1 MRLNKKTYDI
11 NVVSEINSEIWQ
23 RQIPSESLTEFANV
37 VFTQK
42 PVFAHLYVFYG
53 TDQFY
58 TLPNKNGRCV
68 YFIVEPRNLKSNSIV
83 FLKQF
88 DSIFGSIPRK
98 FLDRPN
104 FINTQPSLPWHIG
117 VNFNDKNGIVR
128 LKFNDLIEIEP
139 PLINAV
145 SVITSNKN
153 ISTAHQQRLTFIY
166 NLKKIMGPDLHI
178 FGRGI
183 NPISDK
189 FEALSKY
196 RYHLALENNS
206 QTDYWSEKVADPL
219 IALNKVF
226 YSGGENINHY
236 FSERAVKFIDINNP
250 VETAKLI
257 LKSIR
262 DNSWEQD
269 LSIIRSEKAKI
280 LGAYNFVNIIKDLKV
295 STPNRS
301 RKRIYRDVLIL
312 PSRILTKLKRKIGR
326 IVKIQDLN
334 WFEK

>member
-1 MRLNKKTYDI
+1 MSSNKKTYDI

-23 RQIPSESLTEFANV
+23 RQIPPESVTAFTNV

-53 TDQFY
+53 TDRFY

-68 YFIVEPRNLKSNSIV
+68 YFIAEPRNLKTNSIL

-88 DSIFGSIPRK
+88 DSIFGSVPRK
-98 FLDRPN
+98 YLGKSN

-117 VNFNDKNGIVR
+117 VDFSDRNGIVR
-128 LKFNDLIEIEP
+128 LKFNDLVEMKP

-153 ISTAHQQRLTFIY
+153 ISVAHQQRLSFIY
-166 NLKKIMGPDLHI
+166 NLKKIMGPELHI

-189 FEALSKY
+189 FEVLSKY

-206 QTDYWSEKVADPL
+206 QSDYWSEKIADPL

-226 YSGGENINHY
+226 YSGGDNINHY
-236 FSERAVKFIDINNP
+236 FSERAVELIDINNP
-250 VETAKLI
+250 VEAAQLI
-257 LKSIR
+257 LESIR
-262 DNSWEQD
+262 NNSWDRD
-269 LSIIRSEKAKI
+269 LSIIRSEKLKI
-280 LGAYNFVNIIKDLKV
+280 LEEYNFVNIIKDLRV
-295 STPNRS
+295 SNPTRR
-301 RKRIYRDVLIL
+301 RKYIYGDVPIL
-312 PSRILTKLKRKIGR
+312 PLRILRKFKQKIAR
-326 IVKIQDLN
+326 IMKIQN
-334 WFEK
+334 PYWSEK

>member
-1 MRLNKKTYDI
+1 MRLDKKTYDI

-23 RQIPSESLTEFANV
+23 RQIPSESLTEFTNV

-42 PVFAHLYVFYG
+42 PLFAHLYVFYG

-68 YFIVEPRNLKSNSIV
+68 YFIVEPRNLKSNSII

-117 VNFNDKNGIVR
+117 VNFSDKNGIVR

-206 QTDYWSEKVADPL
+206 QTDYWSEKIADPL

-250 VETAKLI
+250 VETAQLI

-269 LSIIRSEKAKI
+269 LSIIRIEKAKI

-312 PSRILTKLKRKIGR
+312 PSRILTKFTRKIGR
-326 IVKIQDLN
+326 IVKMQDLN